1 MFPKGS
7 LKKYVSTIRHLEC
20 NPEVLPKPPFLARL
34 PQQSAFRDQ
43 FGGQDSIF
51 PLNDVGDTELR
62 PGRQG
67 S

>member
-20 NPEVLPKPPFLARL
+20 NPEVLPKPPFLVRL

-43 FGGQDSIF
+43 FRGQDSIF